1 MAAPITTYH
10 YDNGRTGWNRHET
23 ILTPANVGNLRLLST
38 VALDEQVNAQPL
50 FVPGMTIAGG
60 RHSVVYVA
68 TANNTIYALDAA
80 TGRDPVA
87 DELRPG
93 GSAIGAAGPV
103 QQQFNPRR
111 DHFDAGDRSDV
122 EYSVRDGLYIRE

>member
-23 ILTPANVGNLRLLST
+23 ILTPANVGNLQLLNA
-38 VALDEQVNAQPL
+38 VALDEKVNAQPPL
-50 FVPGMTIAGG
+50 VRG

-68 TANNTIYALDAA
+68 TANNTIYARR
-80 TGRDPVA
+80 GHRRDPVA

-103 QQQFNPRR
+103 QQQLNPRR